1 MYEGLLIMDLLKKS
15 AEIYT
20 DYVDYDYTFTV
31 DCGFSITVAFRARYF
46 YHLVGL
52 QYLTDIAQLD
62 KTRQN
67 NSAAGIYKK
76 ILNGRITH
84 DLIRKSE
91 FYNMIDERLS
101 HFIDLGDVICSK
113 LIVDFDYTKLPKTDL
128 LSKYLLYRQ
137 YENGYAILGLRYDW
151 QNDIYVPETFIFE
164 HSDYYIK
171 EQTTY
176 NVIGIDSVH
185 YRKS

>member
-1 MYEGLLIMDLLKKS
+1 MDLLKKS

-113 LIVDFDYTKLPKTDL
+113 LIVDFDYTNARYIRIRPIKIGAPAADAYWEYRMQLAEL
-128 LSKYLLYRQ
+128 ELYAQ
-137 YENGYAILGLRYDW
+137 ILWEKMLHRML
-151 QNDIYVPETFIFE
+151 
-164 HSDYYIK
+164 K
-171 EQTTY
+171 A
-176 NVIGIDSVH
+176 
-185 YRKS
+185 